1 MCSMAEIHGTKGG
14 IGLYH
19 VSTLRYCDLSSSP
32 EIHETLRMTIGI
44 VPCSVQLACGMA
56 EHGSVSLFLHICV
69 WGSCFWLGTPG
80 LAPPPSSSS
89 SSSQPALTHNLLT
102 HTTYSHTTSSH
113 TTYSHTTFSYNLLT
127 YSHTTYSHTTSS
139 HRTYPHTTY
148 SHNFHKQLSPYNLLP
163 KTSSSTTS
171 SHTAYSHTQLTHTQ
185 LPHTHLSHT
194 HFFGPSLTVYA
205 LRHGPFEVESYSRTS
220 GESNHHWQSVSDTR
234 VTPYQLSHED
244 DYTFLRASY
253 AHTTSS
259 HTTF

>member
-1 MCSMAEIHGTKGG
+1 MCSVAEIHGTKGG

-56 EHGSVSLFLHICV
+56 EHGSVSLFFSTSVCGVLV
-69 WGSCFWLGTPG
+69 FGWALRG
-80 LAPPPSSSS
+80 LLLLPRPPRPPLNLLSHTIYSRT
-89 SSSQPALTHNLLT
+89 QLTLTQLPHTQLTLTQLSLTTYSLT
-102 HTTYSHTTSSH
+102 HTQ
-113 TTYSHTTFSYNLLT
+113 LT
-127 YSHTTYSHTTSS
+127 LTQL
-139 HRTYPHTTY
+139 PHTELTLTQLTHITSTNNFPHTIY
-148 SHNFHKQLSPYNLLP
+148 SPRLPLPQLP
-163 KTSSSTTS
+163 
-171 SHTAYSHTQLTHTQ
+171 HTQLTLTQLTHTQ
-185 LPHTHLSHT
+185 LPHTPFPHT
-194 HFFGPSLTVYA
+194 FFFPSLTVYA

-220 GESNHHWQSVSDTR
+220 GESNHHRQSVSDTR

>member
-1 MCSMAEIHGTKGG
+1 MEYWGRFAVLCSVAEIHGTKGG

-56 EHGSVSLFLHICV
+56 EHGSVSLFFSTSVCGVLV
-69 WGSCFWLGTPG
+69 FGWALRG
-80 LAPPPSSSS
+80 LLLLPRPPRPPLNLLS
-89 SSSQPALTHNLLT
+89 HNLLT

-139 HRTYPHTTY
+139 HRTYPDTTY
-148 SHNFHKQLSPYNLLP
+148 SHNFHKQLSPYNLLS

-171 SHTAYSHTQLTHTQ
+171 SHTAYSHNLLTHNF
-185 LPHTHLSHT
+185 HTHLSHT
-194 HFFGPSLTVYA
+194 LFFS
-205 LRHGPFEVESYSRTS
+205 ESDRLCSEARS
-220 GESNHHWQSVSDTR
+220 
-234 VTPYQLSHED
+234 
-244 DYTFLRASY
+244 F
-253 AHTTSS
+253 
-259 HTTF
+259 